1 VLEECDDLTDLDQR
15 LDHLYREHPDDFVG
29 ARNELAKALRAEGE
43 KTGAAEVKKLRRPS
57 PAAWLVNRVS
67 ADNPQGVRDLADASD
82 EVAEAQRRL
91 IEEGGDPGELR
102 AAAATERELLESLIG
117 EARSVAKAR
126 GAVSESVIDK
136 VTQTLRAI
144 GVDPELRA
152 AALRGRVEKERLVAT
167 VGGSGSFA
175 VPTTPRSRARKPP
188 KPNKRTKERDVERAR
203 VELARLRERLE
214 VAKTRREIGESGVRE
229 AEKGLREAKAQ
240 VAEAKGEIRGL
251 KREINAA
258 EKRAP

>member
-1 VLEECDDLTDLDQR
+1 MQTAADQR
-15 LDHLYREHPDDFVG
+15 LDALYRDHPDGFVA
-29 ARNELAKALRAEGE
+29 ARNELASELRKEGD

-67 ADNPQGVRDLADASD
+67 ADNPQGVRELADASD
-82 EVAEAQRRL
+82 SVAEAQRRL
-91 IEEGGDPGELR
+91 LEEDGDPGELR

-152 AALRGRVEKERLVAT
+152 AALRGRVEKERSVAT
-167 VGGSGSFA
+167 MGSSGSFT
-175 VPTTPRSRARKPP
+175 VPTTSAARVRKPP
-188 KPNKRTKERDVERAR
+188 RPNERTKEREIERAR

-214 VAKTRREIGESGVRE
+214 VAETRREIGESGVRE

-251 KREINAA
+251 KRELNAA